1 MGKFIIKTVATGVKF
16 DLRAA
21 NGETIATS
29 EVYRTEAAC
38 RKGIESVCRCAPKA
52 KLEDRTVEPIVTCTN
67 PKFELYQDRAGD
79 FRFRLRSRNG
89 GIIAVSEGY
98 STKNGCLEGIESV
111 RNNTFPQEIPKFC
124 GNKY

>member
-1 MGKFIIKTVATGVKF
+1 MGKFIIKTVPTGVKF

-29 EVYRTEAAC
+29 EVYKTEAAC
-38 RKGIESVCRCAPKA
+38 RKGIASVIRSAPQA
-52 KLEDRTVEPIVTCTN
+52 KLEDRTAEPAARCTN
-67 PKFELYQDRAGD
+67 PKFELYQDRSGA

-89 GIIAVSEGY
+89 AIIAVSECY

-111 RNNTFPQEIPKFC
+111 RNNVNFQE
-124 GNKY
+124 NL